1 MSKKIR
7 FLRGGALGADG
18 KPLVWE
24 ISKQPA
30 LAREVYLFV
39 PGAEVEVS
47 DSDAAWLMNPQNT
60 GGRVFE
66 LVGQAGQGAAP
77 QGAPQGQAAEGP
89 SPDLDTLADVQ
100 ASPQGQPG
108 AGLEALGKGK
118 SGHQGGGR

>member
-30 LAREVYLFV
+30 LSREVYLFV

-66 LVGQAGQGAAP
+66 LVDQAGQSAAP
-77 QGAPQGQAAEGP
+77 QGVPQGQATEGP
-89 SPDLDTLADVQ
+89 SPDLDTL
-100 ASPQGQPG
+100 
-108 AGLEALGKGK
+108 GKGK
-118 SGHQGGGR
+118 SGPQGGGR